1 MMMMVCD
8 DQGEMMVMMDGDDN
22 GREGNVRLR

>member
-22 GREGNVRLR
+22 GRAGIGEP